1 MSINSFKKF
10 CSYQNVSRET
20 YQKFQIYYDTLVKWQ
35 KSINLISRSNSDDIY
50 LRHFLDSAQLY
61 KFTKKINGN
70 ILDFGSGAGFPGLVL
85 ALMGNKNVILVESDQ
100 KKCAFFSVNV
110 VARKSEKNTAETN
123 PYINKFLKISKW
135 KPDKIS
141 VFAGK
146 VDYPSYNFFEKYII
160 KFIMFI
166 TKGPTDTSQSYEF
179 TDWSK
184 VDDFSKELKN
194 NYLK

>member
-1 MSINSFKKF
+1 MSSFL
-10 CSYQNVSRET
+10 V
-20 YQKFQIYYDTLVKWQ
+20 IYSSTDG
-35 KSINLISRSNSDDIY
+35 
-50 LRHFLDSAQLY
+50 H
-61 KFTKKINGN
+61 TKKICERIKNLINNGN
-70 ILDFGSGAGFPGLVL
+70 
-85 ALMGNKNVILVESDQ
+85 LVELFSLEEAKQIELSNFENIVIGASIRYGKHSRQLYNFIKSNRNILDQ

-110 VARKSEKNTAETN
+110 VARKPEKNTAETN

-135 KPDKIS
+135 KPNKIG

-146 VDYPSYNFFEKYII
+146 VDYPSYNLIDKYII

-184 VDDFSKELKN
+184 VDDFSKEFRN
-194 NYLK
+194 SY

>member
-1 MSINSFKKF
+1 MIKFLIIYSTTDGHTKTICKRIKNFLTDGNLVELLSLEDAKK
-10 CSYQNVSRET
+10 
-20 YQKFQIYYDTLVKWQ
+20 
-35 KSINLISRSNSDDIY
+35 INLSNFEKIIIGASIRY
-50 LRHFLDSAQLY
+50 GKHSKELY
-61 KFTKKINGN
+61 KFINLNKN
-70 ILDFGSGAGFPGLVL
+70 IL
-85 ALMGNKNVILVESDQ
+85 DQ

-110 VARKSEKNTAETN
+110 VARKPEKNTAETN

-135 KPDKIS
+135 RPNKIK

-146 VDYPSYNFFEKYII
+146 VDYPNYNFFDKYII

-194 NYLK
+194 N